1 MKLEQA
7 AHKHC
12 AREDLGNGAGP
23 QGPARIYNAPLIR
36 ERCNVVSP
44 QEGVGSA
51 REIWGVEA
59 REGEHLA
66 VTCRFLGDVE
76 VDGSAGCFTV
86 RCVR

>member
-1 MKLEQA
+1 MHA
-7 AHKHC
+7 A
-12 AREDLGNGAGP
+12 AAIL
-23 QGPARIYNAPLIR
+23 YLLIR

-59 REGEHLA
+59 REGEHLV

-76 VDGSAGCFTV
+76 VDGSALLQ
-86 RCVR
+86 RCGSQTRDSNRQQHIQACAPDT